1 MRCKRF
7 HLVHYF
13 LEERGGE
20 SLKSHGIIPVQE
32 SNSKLSLFLGEEI
45 ISLHLNN
52 PPSPPPPVSLSH
64 SFVPRKK
71 NTRAKK
77 LYEYFLSFCFSEIF
91 PRLLEYFWFHRC
103 VRRSDGCSG
112 DSLWQICQGNA
123 AGNLGGADLPH
134 LLFLGAWLTFL
145 LSKVIDKWVL
155 PINPYSIQQ
164 TCNENF
170 QIY

>member
-7 HLVHYF
+7 HLVHYL

-32 SNSKLSLFLGEEI
+32 SNSKLSLSWRRNYCFAP
-45 ISLHLNN
+45 NQ
-52 PPSPPPPVSLSH
+52 PPPPPPVSLSH

-103 VRRSDGCSG
+103 VRRFDGCSG

-145 LSKVIDKWVL
+145 LSEVIDKWVL
-155 PINPYSIQQ
+155 PIKSIQYPA
-164 TCNENF
+164 NM
-170 QIY
+170 

>member
-7 HLVHYF
+7 HLVHYL

-20 SLKSHGIIPVQE
+20 SLKSHGSFQCKSPIQ
-32 SNSKLSLFLGEEI
+32 SYHFLGEEMI
-45 ISLHLNN
+45 ALHLSN
-52 PPSPPPPVSLSH
+52 PPPPVSLSH

-145 LSKVIDKWVL
+145 LSEVIDKWVL
-155 PINPYSIQQ
+155 PIKSIQYPA
-164 TCNENF
+164 NM
-170 QIY
+170 